1 MVKNHATGYRL
12 PRVNA
17 LLNIHPLHWQQ
28 KTKVIIF
35 GNFAKYFS
43 IQLYVNNNAQ
53 LYVNNNANPKP
64 LMVTQFFK
72 Q

>member
-17 LLNIHPLHWQQ
+17 LLNIHPLHRQQ

-43 IQLYVNNNAQ
+43 IQLYVNNNA
-53 LYVNNNANPKP
+53 NPKP